1 MKTILRLSLCVAIIG
16 VVSSTEVVPSLARA
30 QQANA
35 CPVGTQE
42 RGSVADIDGATS
54 VRAKRA
60 GVSVE
65 LKQGS
70 LVCSADVMQVPRHAA
85 VKVRLK
91 PNSTPVTIKGQVSYL
106 VPGRDVW
113 LEAALGGSFWSS
125 YLSDQKFLA
134 TGGRGTLSPPVAT
147 LTVADVGD
155 FLYFA
160 IPGLDTGRA
169 VLGARRGLTLWNRS
183 PAGQPISIRLTS
195 PDGRLA
201 FEGSP
206 PENENVLRIPDL
218 DVVPGI
224 WRLRVNTPAREIDGS
239 FKVVSRNAP
248 PALLAASEAWQ
259 SMGVLDQALIFA
271 CYDVETN
278 SLEALQWITGS
289 SEPDDARLEAG
300 LTLSFWRHKNSAVGC
315 AGAPQ

>member
-1 MKTILRLSLCVAIIG
+1 MKMILRWSVCFTIIG
-16 VVSSTEVVPSLARA
+16 IMSTTVVAPNLARA
-30 QQANA
+30 QQASV
-35 CPVGTQE
+35 CPAGTQE
-42 RGSVADIDGATS
+42 RGSVVGIDGSTS
-54 VRAKRA
+54 VYIKRS
-60 GVSVE
+60 GRSIE

-70 LVCSADVMQVPRHAA
+70 TVCSDDVMQVPQRAA
-85 VKVRLK
+85 VRVRLK
-91 PNSTPVTIKGQVSYL
+91 PNSAPVTIRGQVSYL

-113 LEAALGGSFWSS
+113 LEEALGGSFWSS

-134 TGGRGTLSPPVAT
+134 TGGGGTLSQPVGT
-147 LTVADVGD
+147 LTAADVGD

-160 IPGLDTGRA
+160 VPGLDTGQA
-169 VLGARRGLTLWNRS
+169 VLGARRGLVLWNRS
-183 PAGQPISIRLTS
+183 PPGQPISVRLIS

-206 PENENVLRIPDL
+206 PENENVLRIPGL

-239 FKVVSRNAP
+239 FKVVPHNAP
-248 PALLAASEAWQ
+248 PALLAESDAWQ
-259 SMGVLDQALIFA
+259 NMGALDQALIFA

-278 SLEALQWITGS
+278 SLEALQWIAGS

-300 LTLSFWRHKNSAVGC
+300 LTLSYWRHENSAIGC